1 MCLVR
6 FSSFT
11 AKPRGRDYLRFLYL
25 LFVYDSQEVKASVAS
40 NIKLHITLVILDLN
54 RFDILP
60 PDCEQKVLEF
70 LNFAD
75 VTRGGTQGEDSYRP
89 RVTLFTRVFKKN
101 PEALL

>member
-11 AKPRGRDYLRFLYL
+11 AKPRGRDYLRCLCL
-25 LFVYDSQEVKASVAS
+25 LFVCDSQGVKASAAS
-40 NIKLHITLVILDLN
+40 NTKLHGTLVILDLH

-89 RVTLFTRVFKKN
+89 RGALFTRVF
-101 PEALL
+101 